1 MRNSYMK
8 KMIYIMNVEWNWIK
22 QRPHFIAEELGKHYE
37 IYIVYQYKYNRTGL
51 QSRKEDDLRLIPIK
65 TIPKITSIEK
75 LKWIN
80 EHIMAQKVKKLI
92 HDVQPDYIYFTFP
105 TQVNMLP
112 EDYKGKVIYDC
123 MDNHS
128 AFYKKN
134 KEKKVLEQQEKKL
147 INLSSNTLVSSDYL
161 RKVISKRYDLP
172 DTNFDLVRNA
182 YDGRILENVK
192 YKNMT
197 DVFRMAYVGTISS
210 WFDWDTVISAMDNVH
225 NTELHL
231 YGPLDKATSIPK
243 HNRILYHGT
252 IEHDRLYST
261 IENMDCL
268 IMPFII
274 NEIIKAVDPVK
285 IYEYINFNKDIIM
298 CRYDEVIRFDD
309 FVYFYQ
315 SVDDFIKAIENI
327 RNNPHVKYTNLQR
340 IEFLKSNDW
349 HSRVRQIESIIE
361 Q

>member
-1 MRNSYMK
+1 MK

-22 QRPHFIAEELGKHYE
+22 QRPHFIAEELDKYYE

-51 QSRKEDDLRLIPIK
+51 QNRKEDNIRLIPIK

-80 EHIMAQKVKKLI
+80 EYIMARQVKRLI
-92 HDVQPDYIYFTFP
+92 NDIQPDYIFFTFP
-105 TQVNMLP
+105 TQINMLP
-112 EDYKGKVIYDC
+112 KDYKGKVIYDC

-128 AFYKKN
+128 AFYKNYKV
-134 KEKKVLEQQEKKL
+134 KKVLEEQEKKL
-147 INLSSNTLVSSDYL
+147 INLSSKTLVSSDYL
-161 RKVISKRYDLP
+161 RKVISKRYGFS
-172 DTNFDLVRNA
+172 DTNLELVRNA
-182 YDGRILENVK
+182 YDGRILENFK
-192 YKNMT
+192 DKNIT
-197 DVFRMAYVGTISS
+197 DVFRMAYFGTISS
-210 WFDWDTVISAMDNVH
+210 WFDWDTIIHTMDKVH

-231 YGPLDKATSIPK
+231 YGPLDKTTSIPK
-243 HNRILYHGT
+243 HDRIFYHGT

-274 NEIIKAVDPVK
+274 SEIIRAVDPVK

-298 CRYDEVIRFDD
+298 CYYDEVTRFDD
-309 FVYFYQ
+309 FVYFYK
-315 SVDDFIKAIENI
+315 SVDDFIEAIENI
-327 RNNPHVKYTNLQR
+327 RNNSHVKYTNLQR

-349 HSRVRQIESIIE
+349 HSRVRTIEANIE